1 MKTNIWKKG
10 LSLLLAVV
18 LTGQLLP
25 LRALAETGGEETA
38 GEITD
43 LGWDDSERDSGD
55 DGMLP
60 VLEDYDNAAEIYPQD
75 VPSLTSDAV
84 SGEITGLR
92 EETEKHFQLADGS
105 CIAVD
110 YGFPVH
116 YETQA
121 GAWAEIDNTMKL
133 TASAEMGDWN
143 APGISAGKPVYSAVN
158 GASANAFAA
167 AYFAGQPLHIAGYG
181 DSGIVF
187 SLLDSQAGGE
197 VVSRAPAGP
206 AAAPEAEAPS
216 EPYTASA
223 EETPAASSA
232 PEADFSFQGSEH
244 DIREVPEAQVPSE
257 PAATASPEATS
268 PQPEA
273 TAPEPIATESAGF

>member
-1 MKTNIWKKG
+1 MQKHNSTSYISRHTVLYYSYQNGRIAIG
-10 LSLLLAVV
+10 ECSFGEVYVYDGNGNTARCTVVEASGNAIAEYRYEYDSL
-18 LTGQLLP
+18 
-25 LRALAETGGEETA
+25 
-38 GEITD
+38 
-43 LGWDDSERDSGD
+43 
-55 DGMLP
+55 GM
-60 VLEDYDNAAEIYPQD
+60 
-75 VPSLTSDAV
+75 SL
-84 SGEITGLR
+84 I
-92 EETEKHFQLADGS
+92 H
-105 CIAVD
+105 
-110 YGFPVH
+110 
-116 YETQA
+116 
-121 GAWAEIDNTMKL
+121 
-133 TASAEMGDWN
+133 
-143 APGISAGKPVYSAVN
+143 IS
-158 GASANAFAA
+158 FAA

-206 AAAPEAEAPS
+206 ASAPEAEAPS

-273 TAPEPIATESAGF
+273 TAPEPIATESAGFLDPTGPDTPEAESGSLEGPEETAPEETGVPAVVTNPYGTVLACTGDGEAADPAEYASPATSEPVSYTHRRDDLGSVA